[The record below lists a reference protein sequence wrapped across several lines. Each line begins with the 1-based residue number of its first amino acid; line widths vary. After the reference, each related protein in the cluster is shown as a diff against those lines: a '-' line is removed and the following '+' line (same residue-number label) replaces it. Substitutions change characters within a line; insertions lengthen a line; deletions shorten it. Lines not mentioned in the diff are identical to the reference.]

1 MPKPFVV
8 MLVHFFFRAM
18 SSPAN
23 KEQFLKQF
31 DSIVKGIVDNKERVG
46 KPSTCPPS
54 PRPPCN
60 WLYVFPRLPLVS
72 CFFMLDT
79 NSRDTGCVFPR
90 LSLVIFFPRL
100 TLGFILLPRI
110 VIG

>member
-46 KPSTCPPS
+46 KPSMCPPAPALLAIGYMFS
-54 PRPPCN
+54 RACR
-60 WLYVFPRLPLVS
+60 WFM
-72 CFFMLDT
+72 FFHA
-79 NSRDTGCVFPR
+79 RH
-90 LSLVIFFPRL
+90 
-100 TLGFILLPRI
+100 
-110 VIG
+110 